1 MAAQKTLL
9 QQVQD
14 LENESR
20 EMADFM
26 AEEKNALAECLREA
40 EAEVGDSSSILLY
53 ETNKKLNIKG
63 ERMLAVS

>member
-20 EMADFM
+20 EMVDFM
-26 AEEKNALAECLREA
+26 AEEKNALSECLREA
-40 EAEVGDSSSILLY
+40 ESEVR
-53 ETNKKLNIKG
+53 KG
-63 ERMLAVS
+63 MRRV